1 MKRVMEKLKNGNPA
15 ILAFLGDS
23 VTQGCFEIS
32 FSRED
37 VLETSYR
44 QRQGYPHKLG
54 EILSYLYPKASVNI
68 LNYGVSGETAS
79 MGLRRIDEMLSHKPD
94 GVVVCFG
101 LNDAGSGMDGLEAY
115 RENLRSIF
123 ERLSKVDVVF
133 MTPNRMA
140 EQADSFLL
148 DERIYH
154 AAEKISR
161 FQKEG
166 IMDAYMECAHRVCAE
181 KAVPLCDCYEIW
193 GKLKENGVDTSH
205 LLSNGINHPTEQMHW
220 MFAIELVRTIMK

>member
-148 DERIYH
+148 DEDLSCRRENFQVSKRRNYGCLYGMR
-154 AAEKISR
+154 AQSMRRESR
-161 FQKEG
+161 SL
-166 IMDAYMECAHRVCAE
+166 MR
-181 KAVPLCDCYEIW
+181 
-193 GKLKENGVDTSH
+193 
-205 LLSNGINHPTEQMHW
+205 LL
-220 MFAIELVRTIMK
+220 